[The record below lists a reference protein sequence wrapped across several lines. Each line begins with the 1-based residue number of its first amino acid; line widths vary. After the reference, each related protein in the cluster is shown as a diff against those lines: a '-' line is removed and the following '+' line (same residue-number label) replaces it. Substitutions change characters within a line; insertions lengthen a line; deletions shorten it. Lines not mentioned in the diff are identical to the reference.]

1 MYLSI
6 VVIHLDFYGSYCL
19 DDYSFLNMTFFFLFL
34 RGGVGWVFLAQVINI
49 EHINNK
55 HLNYNKIDII
65 NFFYNVVGSLVS
77 YESME

>member
-19 DDYSFLNMTFFFLFL
+19 DDSSFLYMTFFFSFFE
-34 RGGVGWVFLAQVINI
+34 RGCGMSIFGPMINI

-77 YESME
+77 YESMK